1 VQEYFKG
8 DCMSYIVEEKEWGK
22 LCTWIREDD
31 IQHITYFFEINNIK
45 LAYKID
51 SIEEYI
57 NGTGLEETTITI
69 TIVDD
74 NSITKSNINKHVL
87 VFINGKYDQIMHL
100 RLTHF
105 SSIGNINNVYLSK
118 ELANKIYKY
127 YVDKDFDKIIETM
140 DEYNNSYK

>member
-1 VQEYFKG
+1 VQEYLKG
-8 DCMSYIVEEKEWGK
+8 DYMSYIVEEKEWGK

-31 IQHITYFFEINNIK
+31 IQHITYFFEINKIK

-57 NGTGLEETTITI
+57 NGAGLGETTIII

-74 NSITKSNINKHVL
+74 NSITKSNIDKHVL

-105 SSIGNINNVYLSK
+105 SSINEAYLSE